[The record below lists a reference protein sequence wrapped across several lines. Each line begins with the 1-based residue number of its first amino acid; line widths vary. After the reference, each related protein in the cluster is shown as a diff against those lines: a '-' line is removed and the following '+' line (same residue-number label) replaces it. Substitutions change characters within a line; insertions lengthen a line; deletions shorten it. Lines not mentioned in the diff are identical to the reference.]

1 MVSKLAREKV
11 AQVWCRPSTKKIVF
25 QPKLAEAFAEIISEY
40 MEALIWCS
48 GSADFAEG
56 GQAREGW
63 LKICQPLLN
72 S

>member
-1 MVSKLAREKV
+1 MASELAMRKAVRAWTTEETRHIAMDEKLVK
-11 AQVWCRPSTKKIVF
+11 
-25 QPKLAEAFAEIISEY
+25 AFEDILDKYID
-40 MEALIWCS
+40 ALIWSS